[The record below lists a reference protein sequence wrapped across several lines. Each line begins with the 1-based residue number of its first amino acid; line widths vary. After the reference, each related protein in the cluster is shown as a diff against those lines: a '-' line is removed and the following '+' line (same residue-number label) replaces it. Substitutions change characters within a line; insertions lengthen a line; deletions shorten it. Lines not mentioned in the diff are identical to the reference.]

1 MLECNCQNDKGGF
14 MMSIV
19 GQRIKWLR
27 EQKQWSQLQLAE
39 KLGIHNTV
47 LSRIESGD
55 KKGVDAHLISKVADL
70 FEVSTDFLHG
80 RTEEPS
86 WQRGS
91 VRETPATFLDVD
103 GLTEKDLIEVKRH
116 IEFLK
121 WKALQEKS
129 EDPS

>member
-1 MLECNCQNDKGGF
+1 
-14 MMSIV
+14 MSII

-47 LSRIESGD
+47 LSRIESGE
-55 KKGVDAHLISKVADL
+55 KKGVDFHLISKVADL

-80 RTEEPS
+80 RTEELS

-91 VRETPATFLDVD
+91 VRETPASFLDVD
-103 GLTEKDLIEVKRH
+103 GLTEDDLIEVKRH

-121 WKALQEKS
+121 WKALQEKN

>member
-1 MLECNCQNDKGGF
+1 MLEWNCQNDKGGLT
-14 MMSIV
+14 MSII

-47 LSRIESGD
+47 LSRIESGE
-55 KKGVDAHLISKVADL
+55 KKGVDFHLISKVADL

-80 RTEEPS
+80 RTEELS

-103 GLTEKDLIEVKRH
+103 GLSEDELIEVKRH

-121 WKALQEKS
+121 WKALQEKN